1 MMHDPAASGGEPPN
15 PIARTFANAR
25 MPLAYV
31 EWPHF
36 GAPLLVLLHGS
47 RDHSRSWDPIARA
60 LQHTHQVV
68 APDLRGHGDS
78 AWSQDGRYNYAA
90 YLSDLAALCDEL
102 GVSAER
108 PVTLVGHSL
117 GAHIALRYAGTMPEH
132 VARLVAI
139 EAVGAP
145 LALEARQAGMTLDAK
160 LRAWF
165 DDRRRTAALQ
175 RRVFAS
181 IDEAAE
187 RMLSRHAYLMPEQAA
202 FLTYH
207 GVRRKKDGW
216 HWKYDPFVNVWPFPE
231 LAIDEARTLWARVSC
246 PTLLIYGQKS
256 WPSTV
261 PAQVLATIGHAQELR
276 LAESGHWPQ
285 HDAQD
290 ACLAAIAAFLQGES

>member
-1 MMHDPAASGGEPPN
+1 MTHDIAAPASEPPQ
-15 PIARTFANAR
+15 PISRTLVNAR
-25 MPLAYV
+25 MPLAYM
-31 EWPHF
+31 EWPNP

-47 RDHSRSWDPIARA
+47 RDHSRSWDPITAV
-60 LQHTHQVV
+60 LQRTHHVV

-90 YLSDLAALCDEL
+90 YLCDLNVLCDEL
-102 GVSAER
+102 GVSAKR

-117 GAHIALRYAGTMPEH
+117 GAHIALRYAGTVPET
-132 VARLVAI
+132 VAQLVAI

-145 LALEARQAGMTLDAK
+145 VALEARQTGMTLDAR

-165 DDRRRTAALQ
+165 DDRRRAAALQ
-175 RRVFAS
+175 RRAFAS
-181 IDEAAE
+181 IEEAVA
-187 RMLSRHAYLMPEQAA
+187 RMLSRHAYLTPGQAA
-202 FLTYH
+202 FLTRH
-207 GVRRKKDGW
+207 GLRRDEDGW

-231 LAIDEARTLWARVSC
+231 LAIDEAMTLWARIAC
-246 PTLLIYGQKS
+246 PTLLIYGEKS

-261 PAQVLATIGHAQELR
+261 PAQVAATIGHAQQLR

-290 ACLAAIAAFLQGES
+290 ACLTAIVAFLQAAR